1 MAWWLYFYW
10 KFNCRYIF
18 IDNFYILLSGVYSKV
33 LYKQSYYKQTT
44 FIKNLHW
51 YLEILIINEYWLR
64 RKLQYPHVQWILQLI
79 IIIIIRFYKWLIIF
93 FYFSFKY
100 EYGFW
105 IETKITIICSIVNN
119 NIFLLKTC

>member
-33 LYKQSYYKQTT
+33 LCKQSYYKQTT